1 MKKCSFCDHSCR
13 TERGELV
20 CAKRLLYVEDL
31 EEYPC
36 SDFSVRFE
44 LKETLIVLGV
54 CIVALFALA
63 LILS

>member
-1 MKKCSFCDHSCR
+1 MKKCIFCDHSCR

-36 SDFSVRFE
+36 SDFTIKFSV
-44 LKETLIVLGV
+44 KEPLMVLGV
-54 CIVALFALA
+54 CVAVLT
-63 LILS
+63 ILVLMIS